1 MGEFTLTDNIR
12 LGEGKLSPSVF
23 LCLAQLQNP
32 LKPLFPNLRRLRID
46 NADYSLDYLRLFLSP
61 SLETLEIA
69 GLGEACRPALLS
81 FLSAAVVEVPNL
93 STLIL
98 GPGRLSRSVV
108 DACLGFDRLK
118 HLELVD
124 VVSEVDYQFLKNIG
138 RLEHLET
145 FVVDAQGV
153 GYVPSPAIL
162 QDEDERTR
170 LVVDESCRQ
179 KFEEAKRESRQ
190 RFEEQVEERQ
200 RKAELP
206 RKKGVCWM
214 CRKRFQRKSKTQ
226 CSSCSQKIL
235 EQDQYIQEMK
245 DERCQ
250 LEEQRRLEMECGAK
264 AGEGPRVS
272 SPECKSGHGCTEN
285 SDDLFCEKADVT
297 DRLDSSNL
305 RRIDHPRTY
314 KSGAQDSSDPR
325 EKASHRMFPKLL
337 EVTIHACA
345 EVMQDLVELIDSSS
359 IVFLSLNMVPVQPSP
374 SSTPSRRFVATI
386 DFALRC
392 WAGTISHVTLSGL
405 PGGAL
410 KLPDETV
417 EALVRLPQLEYLELN
432 GWDTVTDYL
441 CRLEHTNSS
450 KLKVL
455 HLPNNKNSMPLSK
468 LRSIAEAFPNLLSL
482 RCRINNPLDIPHQ
495 SVSGVEPLSHSL
507 KTLIVGDTHPPL
519 DFEAVLDAAQYIDDL
534 FPKIKDIKPLE
545 GTAQN
550 TEQWRRIEK
559 LVKFRQSGRTS
570 ALALKSYK

>member
-1 MGEFTLTDNIR
+1 M
-12 LGEGKLSPSVF
+12 
-23 LCLAQLQNP
+23 
-32 LKPLFPNLRRLRID
+32 
-46 NADYSLDYLRLFLSP
+46 
-61 SLETLEIA
+61 EIA

-98 GPGRLSRSVV
+98 GPGQLSRSVV

-162 QDEDERTR
+162 QVEDERTR
-170 LVVDESCRQ
+170 LIVDESCRQ
-179 KFEEAKRESRQ
+179 KFEEAKRESRR

-206 RKKGVCWM
+206 RKRGVCWM
-214 CRKRFQRKSKTQ
+214 CQKRFKKKSKTQ

-235 EQDQYIQEMK
+235 KQDQYIQEMK
-245 DERCQ
+245 DESCQ
-250 LEEQRRLEMECGAK
+250 LEEQRRLEMECRAK

-272 SPECKSGHGCTEN
+272 NPEYKSGHGGTEN
-285 SDDLFCEKADVT
+285 SDDLLREKADVT
-297 DRLDSSNL
+297 DRLDSSYL

-325 EKASHRMFPKLL
+325 EGASHRMFPKLL

-359 IVFLSLNMVPVQPSP
+359 IVLLSLDMVPVQPPP
-374 SSTPSRRFVATI
+374 SSSVATTPSRRFVATI
-386 DFALRC
+386 DLALRC
-392 WAGTISHVTLSGL
+392 WASTISHVTLSGL
-405 PGGAL
+405 AGSAL

-417 EALVRLPQLEYLELN
+417 EALVRLPQLEYLDIN
-432 GWDTVTDYL
+432 GWDTTLIITDYL
-441 CRLEHTNSS
+441 CRLEDTNSS

-455 HLPNNKNSMPLSK
+455 HLPNNNNSMPLSK

-519 DFEAVLDAAQYIDDL
+519 DFEAVLEAAQYIDDL

-550 TEQWRRIEK
+550 AEQWRRIEK